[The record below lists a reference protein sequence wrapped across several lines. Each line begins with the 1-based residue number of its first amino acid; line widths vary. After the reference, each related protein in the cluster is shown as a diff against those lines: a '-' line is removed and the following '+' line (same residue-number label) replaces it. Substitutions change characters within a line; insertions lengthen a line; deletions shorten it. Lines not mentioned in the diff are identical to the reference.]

1 MLPTFL
7 FSALDLEEVEGSSSF
22 TKKSPFP
29 LRSQFLLEPSI
40 LLSPMYWFHDR
51 TASVRRFVAMQHIY
65 LTANKDKRSSER
77 NEQISLK
84 YDIYDMENNLF
95 VL

>member
-22 TKKSPFP
+22 TKKSPFL

-40 LLSPMYWFHDR
+40 LLSPMYWFHER
-51 TASVRRFVAMQHIY
+51 TANM
-65 LTANKDKRSSER
+65 LCN
-77 NEQISLK
+77 ISTLPQTK
-84 YDIYDMENNLF
+84 INVKEIQ
-95 VL
+95 